1 MHDGYYWEELP
12 PMAIAR
18 EGIACSAVN
27 LPMSADK
34 SIEVGISITYQYVLF
49 FFQCKIQFL

>member
-18 EGIACSAVN
+18 EGIACSTVN
-27 LPMSADK
+27 LPMSAEN
-34 SIEVGISITYQYVLF
+34 SIQVGISIYV
-49 FFQCKIQFL
+49 FFQFN

>member
-27 LPMSADK
+27 LPMSAEK
-34 SIEVGISITYQYVLF
+34 SIEVGISINCESLYEFYF
-49 FFQCKIQFL
+49 YMD